1 MFASAAIDLLK
12 ETPDADEEWIEE
24 FLLQVMLDEFEVN
37 VDDESGADVAE
48 QICRLRKDCGKGN
61 FAEVMAM
68 KERWESRRGNEVAA
82 LFERK
87 EAEDGEDE
95 SSDSEEDEDDD
106 DMDVDMDEAPQLVRR
121 EPVAPQVDEDGFTKV
136 TKKKR

>member
-1 MFASAAIDLLK
+1 MFASATIDLLK
-12 ETPDADEEWIEE
+12 ENPDSDEGWIEE

-48 QICRLRKDCGKGN
+48 QICRLRKDCVRGN
-61 FAEVMAM
+61 FAEVSAL
-68 KERWESRRGNEVAA
+68 KERWEKKGNEVGA
-82 LFERK
+82 LFQRK
-87 EAEDGEDE
+87 EDEEGEEDE
-95 SSDSEEDEDDD
+95 SSGSDE

-121 EPVAPQVDEDGFTKV
+121 EPVAPEVDEDGFTKV